1 MRLSFLILPIGVD
14 ILLYIFWS
22 FISVL
27 KRLGDSPRKI
37 CNEIRL
43 DLISKSRLFIIFRTI
58 EPLIGAAL
66 FILISYATFNAN
78 INPVDITL
86 YIIGFLFAVVLSR
99 LVLCLIARL
108 VVVCMTPLIVLGMIF
123 NWLIVKIL
131 KLR

>member
-14 ILLYIFWS
+14 ILFYIIFS

-27 KRLGDSPRKI
+27 KRLGDSPREI

-43 DLISKSRLFIIFRTI
+43 DRISKSRLFIIFRTI
-58 EPLIGAAL
+58 EPLIGAVL
-66 FILISYATFNAN
+66 FILISYAAFNAN

-86 YIIGFLFAVVLSR
+86 YIIGFLLAVVLSR
-99 LVLCLIARL
+99 LVLCWIARL

-131 KLR
+131 NLR